1 MKYILS
7 ISVLLLLGVTFASFS
22 SKSEDETNS
31 NSTSK
36 GIDFFKGSYAEALE
50 QAKNE
55 NKHVFL
61 DVYATWCG
69 PCKMLKKQTFK
80 DEEVGNYYNKNFIN
94 IAIDGETEEGRKLMS
109 YYNINSY
116 PTLLIVD
123 SDGKVKT
130 RHSGFMKPHILVNF
144 GKRIVP

>member
-7 ISVLLLLGVTFASFS
+7 ISVLLLLGIALASFS
-22 SKSEDETNS
+22 NKSEKENNDS
-31 NSTSK
+31 LK
-36 GIDFFKGSYAEALE
+36 GIEFFDGTYTEALE
-50 QAKNE
+50 RAKKE

-109 YYNINSY
+109 LYNINSY

-123 SDGKVKT
+123 SEGKVKT
-130 RHSGFMKPHILVNF
+130 RHSGFMKPYIFINF

>member
-7 ISVLLLLGVTFASFS
+7 ISVLLLLGIAFTSFS
-22 SKSEDETNS
+22 NKSEKENNDS
-31 NSTSK
+31 LK
-36 GIDFFKGSYAEALE
+36 GIEFFDGTYTEALE
-50 QAKNE
+50 RAKKE

-109 YYNINSY
+109 LYNINSY

-123 SDGKVKT
+123 SEGKVKT
-130 RHSGFMKPHILVNF
+130 RHSGFMKPYIFINF

>member
-7 ISVLLLLGVTFASFS
+7 ISVLLLLGIAFASFS
-22 SKSEDETNS
+22 NKLEKENIDSL
-31 NSTSK
+31 K
-36 GIDFFKGSYAEALE
+36 GIEFFDGTFTEALK
-50 QAKNE
+50 QAKKE
-55 NKHVFL
+55 NKYVFL

-69 PCKMLKKQTFK
+69 PCKLLKKKTFK
-80 DEEVGNYYNKNFIN
+80 DEEVANYYNKNFIN

-109 YYNINSY
+109 FYNINSY

-130 RHSGFMKPHILVNF
+130 RHSGFMKPYIFINF

>member
-7 ISVLLLLGVTFASFS
+7 ISVLLILGIAFASFS
-22 SKSEDETNS
+22 NESEKENNDS
-31 NSTSK
+31 LK
-36 GIDFFKGSYAEALE
+36 GIEFFKGNYSEALK
-50 QAKNE
+50 QAKKE
-55 NKHVFL
+55 NKYVFL

-69 PCKMLKKQTFK
+69 PCKMLKKKTFK
-80 DEEVGNYYNKNFIN
+80 DEDVANYYNKNFIN

-109 YYNINSY
+109 IYNINSY

>member
-7 ISVLLLLGVTFASFS
+7 ISVLLLLGIAFASFS
-22 SKSEDETNS
+22 NKSEKENIDS
-31 NSTSK
+31 LK
-36 GIDFFKGSYAEALE
+36 GIEFFDGTYTEALE
-50 QAKNE
+50 QAKKE
-55 NKHVFL
+55 KKYVFL
-61 DVYATWCG
+61 DIYATWCG
-69 PCKMLKKQTFK
+69 PCKKLKKETFK
-80 DEEVGNYYNKNFIN
+80 DEEVGDYYNKNFIN

-109 YYNINSY
+109 FYNINSY

-130 RHSGFMKPHILVNF
+130 RHSGFMKPYIFINF